1 MLAAQQIAALR
12 TEQIE
17 SAKTF
22 YEAAI
27 KRAEGGYASDFEA
40 VKGQAELID
49 AQKLARAAEGQ
60 IATARVELNTLLGRD
75 PSAPLRLN
83 GTLRNAVPRGTTGNY
98 VALALTRNPSL
109 RTQEMQAQLAG
120 LNLRKTRLGR
130 HPDFAVGPRVEY
142 TDREQTYGLGA
153 TVALPLWNQSQGE
166 IQTARAE
173 EQKEV
178 AAAEK
183 LRAEIAGAVTKA
195 SATLDVSREQLA
207 LYTPAFLDK
216 LKAFVGQAEK
226 SYAQNVT
233 TVLIYLDAKRT
244 YFDAVASYYETLG
257 HVATSRAELESAIG
271 VPIDP
276 ENSKSQKSNR

>member
-1 MLAAQQIAALR
+1 LIRIIFLAIIRLMQALKH
-12 TEQIE
+12 
-17 SAKTF
+17 AM
-22 YEAAI
+22 
-27 KRAEGGYASDFEA
+27 
-40 VKGQAELID
+40 
-49 AQKLARAAEGQ
+49 
-60 IATARVELNTLLGRD
+60 
-75 PSAPLRLN
+75 PSASLRLN
-83 GTLRNAVPRGTTGNY
+83 GTLRNAAPRGTTGKY
-98 VALALTRNPSL
+98 VTLAMTRNPSL

-153 TVALPLWNQSQGE
+153 TVALPLWNQSRGE

-216 LKAFVGQAEK
+216 LKAFVSQAEK
-226 SYAQNVT
+226 SYAQNAT

-244 YFDAVASYYETLG
+244 YFDALASYYETLG